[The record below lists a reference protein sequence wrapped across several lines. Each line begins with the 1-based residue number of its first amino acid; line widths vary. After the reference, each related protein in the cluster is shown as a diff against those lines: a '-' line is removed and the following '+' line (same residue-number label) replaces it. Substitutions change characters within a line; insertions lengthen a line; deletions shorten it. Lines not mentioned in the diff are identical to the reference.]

1 MAERCLWDDEAV
13 MEVLAPPG
21 GVYKW
26 MHSTMSSKPFSENM
40 KWIPQLCEKAEVSV
54 FCLSIELVCTQTES
68 SSEHRTH
75 WQWCI
80 SVAGQP
86 KIYRLCRS
94 VWAVHQI
101 KAKGLALCRPVFL
114 LPTFL
119 SSSAKEDTVLPSA
132 QIQRCSI
139 LPPHRVWLGWVMV
152 SHQPTSFICAY
163 RFLIPLLSGF
173 HLNQLVKVDLC
184 RQKRSLACLY
194 SVYMGTQEVW
204 AYFLCMNSEWLWQLQ
219 HQDIY
224 TQVATKGCFHYW
236 LTSWLFSRWIV

>member
-101 KAKGLALCRPVFL
+101 RSQRVSFVSACVSAAHLLIILCQRRHSAPICTNTTVQYSSPSPSLTGLSYGLTSAHQLYLCIQIL
-114 LPTFL
+114 D
-119 SSSAKEDTVLPSA
+119 SSAL
-132 QIQRCSI
+132 
-139 LPPHRVWLGWVMV
+139 WVSSKPV
-152 SHQPTSFICAY
+152 SQG
-163 RFLIPLLSGF
+163 RL
-173 HLNQLVKVDLC
+173 
-184 RQKRSLACLY
+184 
-194 SVYMGTQEVW
+194 M
-204 AYFLCMNSEWLWQLQ
+204 
-219 HQDIY
+219 
-224 TQVATKGCFHYW
+224 
-236 LTSWLFSRWIV
+236 

>member
-101 KAKGLALCRPVFL
+101 RSQRVSFVSACFCCPPSYHPLPKKTQCSHLHKYNGAVFFPLTESDWVELWSHISPPALFVH
-114 LPTFL
+114 TD
-119 SSSAKEDTVLPSA
+119 S
-132 QIQRCSI
+132 
-139 LPPHRVWLGWVMV
+139 W
-152 SHQPTSFICAY
+152 
-163 RFLIPLLSGF
+163 
-173 HLNQLVKVDLC
+173 
-184 RQKRSLACLY
+184 
-194 SVYMGTQEVW
+194 
-204 AYFLCMNSEWLWQLQ
+204 FLCSLGF
-219 HQDIY
+219 I
-224 TQVATKGCFHYW
+224 
-236 LTSWLFSRWIV
+236 